1 MGREVARLLIAF
13 GSVIAVVGLTFL
25 GMGLAYVDP
34 RSFDITWGAALMIGG
49 GVAAIVGVAMY
60 RVTEEPPHPRSD
72 R

>member
-13 GSVIAVVGLTFL
+13 GSVVATVGFTVL

-34 RSFDITWGAALMIGG
+34 SSRDITIGVWLMIAG
-49 GVAAIVGVAMY
+49 GVAAIAGVAIY

>member
-13 GSVIAVVGLTFL
+13 GTVIAAVGFTIL
-25 GMGLAYVDP
+25 GMGLAYVEP
-34 RSFDITWGAALMIGG
+34 RDREIGWGTGLMVGGAA
-49 GVAAIVGVAMY
+49 AAILGAVLY